1 MGRPRPHTGSNRWQR
16 AALAALLLASAGC
29 TSDWFKRDENRRRD
43 DPLLGIG
50 SRSPA
55 QPVAVA
61 TANQPQPTYAPTP
74 PPSTGSLPPL
84 APATPTSNAA
94 LAAGAF
100 PPLPGGNDLRIGQAP
115 PPAAGAFTDPR
126 LGTGNSATGSP
137 IRPIPAGAVTVGP
150 PSSPVRPV
158 STNGLPPLVP
168 TAASSPSGGGLDQAL
183 AAVAAYNPLSQRLT
197 SNSQTREWFF
207 EVKTQAPGSGGQSVR
222 EATAAAPDLAVRAVL
237 EQLARGQ

>member
-1 MGRPRPHTGSNRWQR
+1 MGRPRPHAGSNRWQS

-43 DPLLGIG
+43 DPLMGIG
-50 SRSPA
+50 ARPA
-55 QPVAVA
+55 NQPVAVA

-100 PPLPGGNDLRIGQAP
+100 PPLAGSNDLRIGQAP
-115 PPAAGAFTDPR
+115 PPANGAFTDPR
-126 LGTGNSATGSP
+126 LGTGNPPTGSP
-137 IRPIPAGAVTVGP
+137 IRPVPAGAVTVGP
-150 PSSPVRPV
+150 PASPVRPV

-168 TAASSPSGGGLDQAL
+168 TTASSPVGGGLDQAL
-183 AAVAAYNPLSQRLT
+183 ATIAAYNPLSQRLT
-197 SNSQTREWFF
+197 FNSQTREWFF
-207 EVKTQAPGSGGQSVR
+207 EVKTPARSGSGLDAR
-222 EATAAAPDLAVRAVL
+222 EATAPTPDQAVRAVL
-237 EQLARGQ
+237 DQLARGQ